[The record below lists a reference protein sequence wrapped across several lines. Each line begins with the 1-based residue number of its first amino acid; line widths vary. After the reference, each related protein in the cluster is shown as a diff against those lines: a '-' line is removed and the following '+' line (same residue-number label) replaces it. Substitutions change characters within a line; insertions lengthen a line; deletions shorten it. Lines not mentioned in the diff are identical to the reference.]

1 MEQLQ
6 PSLSNFRTL
15 LPVTLP
21 FIFGFLTSG
30 CVLILGSAAYH
41 AASCGLALPWSAA
54 TSLDIL
60 EGLAYA
66 MAREVHELRQLS
78 SSCVADL
85 HADVSLA
92 YVFCFVVAMLSGILS
107 FPLTGMFKPE
117 PMLIDRRAYRKGVLA
132 ILLLGVF
139 LVSFPAL
146 VLNGLAIINFL
157 GERRRI
163 SVSFNGEYISLLSY
177 WLVIQTLIF
186 MLSFGLWWVCAG
198 AALLWRGRGVKSSV
212 T

>member
-1 MEQLQ
+1 M
-6 PSLSNFRTL
+6 L
-15 LPVTLP
+15 LPVILP
-21 FIFGFLTSG
+21 FIFGFLASGFVLTS
-30 CVLILGSAAYH
+30 GSAAYD

-60 EGLAYA
+60 EGLAYG
-66 MAREVHELRQLS
+66 MAREVHELRRLS

-107 FPLTGMFKPE
+107 FPLTGMFKPG
-117 PMLIDRRAYRKGVLA
+117 PILIDRRVYRKGVLA

-139 LVSFPAL
+139 FVSFPGL
-146 VLNGLAIINFL
+146 VLNGLTIINFL
-157 GERRRI
+157 GEQRRI

-177 WLVIQTLIF
+177 WLVTQALIL

-198 AALLWRGRGVKSSV
+198 AALLWRGRDVKSSV